1 MNLELERAD
10 LVLRS
15 REVARF
21 EDAVGTRLR
30 VVRGSVW
37 ITQHGDR
44 RYHYVPATRTMSLDQ
59 PGLALVQAVEPAE
72 LIVWRLVPQISVA
85 AQAARGLA
93 RVPRALARWI
103 ASQRLGGAERCE
115 SLR

>member
-10 LVLRS
+10 LVLRF
-15 REVARF
+15 REVIRF

-37 ITQHGDR
+37 ITQNGDR
-44 RYHYVPATRTMSLDQ
+44 KDHYLPAARTMSLDR

-72 LIVWRLVPQISVA
+72 LVVWRLVPQISVA
-85 AQAARGLA
+85 AQAARRLA
-93 RVPRALARWI
+93 RAWRTLVRWI
-103 ASQRLGGAERCE
+103 ASQRLRDWHEA
-115 SLR
+115 L

>member
-1 MNLELERAD
+1 MNLDLERAD

-44 RYHYVPATRTMSLDQ
+44 RDHYVPATRTMSLDQ
-59 PGLALVQAVEPAE
+59 PGLALVQAVESAE
-72 LIVWRLVPQISVA
+72 LIVWRLVPQVSVA
-85 AQAARGLA
+85 ARAARGLV
-93 RVPRALARWI
+93 RVPRALVRWI
-103 ASQRLGGAERCE
+103 ANQRLGDWRGA
-115 SLR
+115 L